1 LSSKST
7 PPPDWTWPEYQYKP
21 VPKTRLKSAKLTVL
35 KNLER
40 VGLFRAVRDSRWRE
54 RRLLILAYHGIS
66 TSDEHEWNPPLY
78 MPREALKSRF
88 ELICAGGYTVLPL
101 KEAVQRLGAGTLP
114 PRAVSITFDDGT
126 VDFATV
132 GVPLLREF
140 QFPATVY
147 VTTYYAEKQ
156 TPVFRTSVRYLL
168 WTGRGQ
174 RIDARGLINGPDS
187 LTLGTTEQ
195 REWAARAIDTRMHEI
210 DGGIGD
216 EIAVLRLLA
225 TRVGFDFD
233 RFLQER
239 RQQIMSADE
248 IRALPHDLIDVQL
261 HTHRHR
267 TPLRKGLFLREIE
280 DNRQALA
287 ALRPGEKLDSFCY
300 PNGWTDV
307 QFLPWLRELGVE
319 IATTTEAGLA
329 SKNDDRLLLPRLVD
343 STGLTRVEFEAW
355 LSGVASLLPSRNAN
369 PAPAHAYP
377 PAPLAK
383 RAVEAA
389 ST

>member
-1 LSSKST
+1 
-7 PPPDWTWPEYQYKP
+7 
-21 VPKTRLKSAKLTVL
+21 
-35 KNLER
+35 
-40 VGLFRAVRDSRWRE
+40 
-54 RRLLILAYHGIS
+54 
-66 TSDEHEWNPPLY
+66 
-78 MPREALKSRF
+78 
-88 ELICAGGYTVLPL
+88 
-101 KEAVQRLGAGTLP
+101 
-114 PRAVSITFDDGT
+114 
-126 VDFATV
+126 
-132 GVPLLREF
+132 
-140 QFPATVY
+140 
-147 VTTYYAEKQ
+147 
-156 TPVFRTSVRYLL
+156 
-168 WTGRGQ
+168 
-174 RIDARGLINGPDS
+174 
-187 LTLGTTEQ
+187 
-195 REWAARAIDTRMHEI
+195 
-210 DGGIGD
+210 
-216 EIAVLRLLA
+216 
-225 TRVGFDFD
+225 
-233 RFLQER
+233 
-239 RQQIMSADE
+239 
-248 IRALPHDLIDVQL
+248 LIDVQL